1 MKTRSSPDKPK
12 RESLLKKVSEVSKDT
27 DPDDTSDSI
36 ETPFPKNT
44 PGTLQEQQIVLF
56 NILLRIPILWKA
68 RCLYRN
74 YNPGNKA
81 GLPHRIS

>member
-12 RESLLKKVSEVSKDT
+12 RDSLLKKVSEVSKDT

-44 PGTLQEQQIVLF
+44 PGNLTGAANSSIQHSAENSDIMESKMLI
-56 NILLRIPILWKA
+56 
-68 RCLYRN
+68 
-74 YNPGNKA
+74 
-81 GLPHRIS
+81 